1 MKLNELVEKYIA
13 VRDRKSKLKA
23 EYDGKVAEL
32 DAVLDKIE
40 AVLLKTF
47 QDTGMDSVK
56 TANGTAY
63 RSMRTQASVAD
74 WDVFITHVKQNDAY
88 ELLERRCSKTGIEQ
102 YRAANDDIPP
112 GINVRTEQVVNIRR
126 SS

>member
-13 VRDRKSKLKA
+13 VRDKKGKIKA
-23 EYDGKVAEL
+23 EYEGKVAEL

-56 TANGTAY
+56 TASGTAY
-63 RSMRTQASVAD
+63 RSTRAQASIAD
-74 WDVFITHVKQNDAY
+74 WDTFLAHVQKHGAF
-88 ELLERRCSKTGIEQ
+88 ELLERRCSKTAVEQ
-102 YRAANDDIPP
+102 YKAANDDIPP
-112 GINVRTEQVVNIRR
+112 GVNWREEQVVNIRR
-126 SS
+126 ST

>member
-13 VRDRKSKLKA
+13 IRDRKGKLKA
-23 EYDGKVAEL
+23 EYEGKVAEL

-47 QDTGMDSVK
+47 QETGMDSVK
-56 TANGTAY
+56 TEFGTAY
-63 RSMRTQASVAD
+63 RSTRMQASVAD
-74 WDVFITHVKQNDAY
+74 WDTFIAHVKEHDAY
-88 ELLERRCSKTGIEQ
+88 ELLERRCSKSGVEQ

-112 GINVRTEQVVNIRR
+112 GVNIRTEQVVNIRR
-126 SS
+126 S